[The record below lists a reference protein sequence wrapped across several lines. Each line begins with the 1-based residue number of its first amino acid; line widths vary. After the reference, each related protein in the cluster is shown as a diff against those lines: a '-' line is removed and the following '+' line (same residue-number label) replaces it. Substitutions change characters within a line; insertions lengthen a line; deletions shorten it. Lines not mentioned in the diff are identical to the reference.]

1 MITGAGRRRAENPTC
16 QWIRRRHSRKSLTPV
31 PWPTDTHVY
40 MAAARCAGIQLTD
53 ASPQCSGKEP
63 EYVREWLEYE
73 YPEYVKDAREKNA
86 RILFQ
91 DESGIQS
98 RPNVRKTWSQ
108 REKAT
113 GLEGQGKEG

>member
-1 MITGAGRRRAENPTC
+1 M
-16 QWIRRRHSRKSLTPV
+16 